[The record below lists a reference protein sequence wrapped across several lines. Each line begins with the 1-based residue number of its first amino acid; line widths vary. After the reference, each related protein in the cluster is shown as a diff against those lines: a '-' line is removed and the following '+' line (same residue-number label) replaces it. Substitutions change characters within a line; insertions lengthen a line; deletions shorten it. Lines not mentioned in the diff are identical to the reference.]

1 MRTRPGVGLA
11 AAASVLFS
19 LAAAGAAAQDAPR
32 RPRTPLILE
41 GAYGQVGVTTIY
53 DARYTV
59 IPYPGGDV
67 PLERGVC
74 CDVIVRAYRRAGLDL
89 QRLVHEDMLR
99 SFESYPRIWGLTK
112 PDPNID
118 HRRVPNLAT
127 FFTRHGTRLHVT
139 TRAADYRP
147 GDIVTWRLPV
157 TGAAHI
163 GIVTDRVED
172 GRPLIVHNVG
182 AGTRIE
188 DVLFAY
194 TVTGHYSYDP

>member
-1 MRTRPGVGLA
+1 
-11 AAASVLFS
+11 
-19 LAAAGAAAQDAPR
+19 
-32 RPRTPLILE
+32 
-41 GAYGQVGVTTIY
+41 VGVTTIY
-53 DARYTV
+53 DPRYTTL
-59 IPYPGGDV
+59 PYPGGDV

-89 QRLVHEDMLR
+89 QRLVHEDMSQ
-99 SFESYPRIWGLTK
+99 SFASYPRIWGLTK

-127 FFTRHGTRLHVT
+127 FFARHGTKLAVT
-139 TRAADYRP
+139 TRPADYRP
-147 GDIVTWRLPV
+147 GDIVTWRLPF

-163 GIVTDRVED
+163 GLVSDRVED

-194 TVTGHYSYDP
+194 AVTGHYRYDP